1 MVVYP
6 SVDKVIEFNAL
17 SLSVISIKKSDA
29 AKVLSFSKVEAAID
43 SCRKAK
49 GSVLDKAVVLLKGL
63 VQAHAFASGNRRT
76 AFVATQWRRILA
88 GRTVD
93 GPALRDM
100 LLRYATTA
108 NVALRKRV
116 VRLDDE
122 VTKLD
127 AEIARL
133 DAELEALAFELYALT
148 DEDAA
153 LVAGNRASGS
163 GATRAWTG
171 RASGLP

>member
-76 AFVATQWRRILA
+76 AFVATKYFLVMNNKRLGVKDSEKNA
-88 GRTVD
+88 KV
-93 GPALRDM
+93 
-100 LLRYATTA
+100 LLGIREYFYSDEEIKEWLK
-108 NVALRKRV
+108 NGKIRQFKR
-116 VRLDDE
+116 
-122 VTKLD
+122 
-127 AEIARL
+127 
-133 DAELEALAFELYALT
+133 
-148 DEDAA
+148 
-153 LVAGNRASGS
+153 
-163 GATRAWTG
+163 
-171 RASGLP
+171 